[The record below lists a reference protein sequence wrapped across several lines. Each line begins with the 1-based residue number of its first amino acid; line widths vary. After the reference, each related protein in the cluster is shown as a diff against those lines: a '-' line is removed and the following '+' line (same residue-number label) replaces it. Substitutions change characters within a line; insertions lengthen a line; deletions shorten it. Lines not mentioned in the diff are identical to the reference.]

1 MTDPS
6 YEDDKIHRRYM
17 DMLKFIADSGNG
29 IPQRCPCDGQI
40 IIQAIEQET
49 QRLTRKVDD
58 HERKIRRLNS
68 IEYCVSSLEEDEKKN
83 AEDIEELKYF
93 LKNRYPNDF
102 Y

>member
-40 IIQAIEQET
+40 IIQICKAGTYIG
-49 QRLTRKVDD
+49 
-58 HERKIRRLNS
+58 
-68 IEYCVSSLEEDEKKN
+68 KKYFICK
-83 AEDIEELKYF
+83 DIEVTNL
-93 LKNRYPNDF
+93 
-102 Y
+102 